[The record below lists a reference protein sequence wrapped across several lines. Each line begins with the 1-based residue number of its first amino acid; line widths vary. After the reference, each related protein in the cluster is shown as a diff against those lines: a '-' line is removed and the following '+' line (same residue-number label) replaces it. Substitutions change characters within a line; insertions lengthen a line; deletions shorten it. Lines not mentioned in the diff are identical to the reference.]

1 MKERREEQRKE
12 GREGGRKAGRKK
24 RRKGGSEGGKK
35 GRGPDFFFLALKTLW
50 FSLALGFH
58 VDTPLC

>member
-35 GRGPDFFFLALKTLW
+35 GRGPDFFFLALMTLW
-50 FSLALGFH
+50 FLLGLGFR
-58 VDTPLC
+58 VDNPLC